1 MRHVTFT
8 TRSLLASTVL
18 VGSLTVTGVALAA
31 RAGSAPATTPSPVP
45 VLVEVPVCWGSSA
58 TGATLPVVDGGMVQ
72 TVTVSVEP
80 TSLLKLDADGH
91 VNAAETN
98 TGCAPR
104 STDRLFVVHDD
115 GSLTDATG
123 FDVASVAWT
132 GDFTQFGFVSQRHG

>member
-1 MRHVTFT
+1 MRHVAFT
-8 TRSLLASTVL
+8 TRTLLTSTVL
-18 VGSLTVTGVALAA
+18 VGSLTLTGVALAA
-31 RAGSAPATTPSPVP
+31 RATPAAPQTAAPAVP
-45 VLVEVPVCWGSSA
+45 VLVEVPVCWGTPTTA
-58 TGATLPVVDGGMVQ
+58 TTLPSPAGAMVE

-91 VNAAETN
+91 VRSAETN

-104 STDRLFVVHDD
+104 STDHLFFVHDD

-132 GDFTQFGFVSQRHG
+132 GDFTQFGFIEQG